1 MLSHHNIRSNLDGMS
16 QVFTVTRQD
25 RILGILPF
33 FHSFGFTGT
42 LWLPLVTGMGAVYH
56 PNPLDSR
63 VIGGLAAKFRATIL
77 LATPT
82 FLQGY
87 VRRCNPEDFGSLR
100 YVMVGAEKLSDR
112 LSAAFEDRFG
122 IRPME
127 GYGCTECSPIVT
139 VNVRDFRA
147 PGFYQVGQ
155 KRGRIGHPLPGIS
168 VRIVDPDTEAP
179 LLVGTAGLLLIKG
192 PNIMQG
198 YLNRPEKTAEVL
210 KDGWYTTGDL
220 ASLDS
225 DGFLTITDRLSRFS
239 KIGGEMVPHVKVEE
253 ALQSLLGSP
262 ETQFAVTGVPDERK
276 GERLVVLHTLPE
288 EKLKEVQTGLAGSG
302 LPNLWVPRPNAFF
315 KVEKIPVL
323 GTGKLDLRAIRE
335 QAVALAAVT
344 VA

>member
-1 MLSHHNIRSNLDGMS
+1 
-16 QVFTVTRQD
+16 
-25 RILGILPF
+25 
-33 FHSFGFTGT
+33 
-42 LWLPLVTGMGAVYH
+42 
-56 PNPLDSR
+56 
-63 VIGGLAAKFRATIL
+63 
-77 LATPT
+77 
-82 FLQGY
+82 
-87 VRRCNPEDFGSLR
+87 
-100 YVMVGAEKLSDR
+100 MVGAEKLTDR
-112 LSAAFEDRFG
+112 LSTAFEERFG

-168 VRIVDPDTEAP
+168 VRIVDPETGVALP
-179 LLVGTAGLLLIKG
+179 VGTPGLLLVKG

-220 ASLDS
+220 ATLDS

-253 ALQSLLGSP
+253 ALQNLLGSP
-262 ETQFAVTGVPDERK
+262 ETRFAVTGVPDERK
-276 GERLVVLHTLPE
+276 GERLVVLHTVPE
-288 EKLKEVQTGLAGSG
+288 EKLKEVQTGLPGAG
-302 LPNLWVPRPNAFF
+302 LPNLWVPRPNAYFR
-315 KVEKIPVL
+315 VEKIPVL

-335 QAVALAAVT
+335 QAVALST
-344 VA
+344 VGVA